1 MSQPDRSTLPRELE
15 SPARWALTQMLEAAF
30 DDRESMR
37 RCLDA
42 ALRSAGRT
50 TLPESI
56 DDVLAFARAHLQP
69 LLAEE
74 LGPRTVQML
83 LDDLCT
89 ELSRMRRSSV
99 RMARVALRRIAS
111 PVEPLTLGPVS
122 EAHPT
127 IRSPEPDE
135 TLPSERPLVAIA
147 DGDRWA
153 RAPIA
158 RALLKAGFDVLPLEG
173 PTDLLDVCARGDLQG
188 RFDALI
194 IDPDAPDADAAIAAL
209 HTLRPSV
216 RVLSRA
222 LSVDELVETIA
233 AELAR

>member
-1 MSQPDRSTLPRELE
+1 MSQADRSALPELE
-15 SPARWALTQMLEAAF
+15 SPARWALSQMLEAAF
-30 DDRESMR
+30 DDHESMR
-37 RCLDA
+37 RTLDV
-42 ALRSAGRT
+42 ALRGAART

-56 DDVLAFARAHLQP
+56 DDVLAFARDHLQP

-83 LDDLCT
+83 LDDLCA

-122 EAHPT
+122 EGHPT
-127 IRSPEPDE
+127 IRSPEPNE
-135 TLPSERPLVAIA
+135 ALPSERPLVAIA

-158 RALLKAGFDVLPLEG
+158 RALLQAGFDVLPLEG
-173 PTDLLDVCARGDLQG
+173 PADLLDVCACGDLQR

-194 IDPDAPDADAAIAAL
+194 IDPDAPDAEAAVAAL
-209 HTLRPSV
+209 HTLRPAV

-222 LSVDELVETIA
+222 LPVAELVSI
-233 AELAR
+233 LARETAR